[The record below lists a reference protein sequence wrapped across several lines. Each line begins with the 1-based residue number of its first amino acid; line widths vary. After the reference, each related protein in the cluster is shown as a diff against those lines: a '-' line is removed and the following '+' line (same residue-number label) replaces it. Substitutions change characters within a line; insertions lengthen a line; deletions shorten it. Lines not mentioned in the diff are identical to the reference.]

1 MASPVTLLTDFGF
14 EDSFAAVM
22 KGVILS
28 TNPNATIVDITHAIE
43 PQNIRAGA
51 FVLATAYSYFP
62 KDSIHVAVVDPG
74 VGSERRGIILRVP
87 GAFFVA
93 PDNGVLTYVIDQ
105 LSLSVTPPGPGTETS
120 IVRLKRGIEAVSIT
134 DPRFWRH
141 PVSPTFHGRDVF
153 APVAGGL
160 SLGLSPYEFGEKT
173 DILSVLPVERP
184 YTDTSGDVIGQVIH
198 VDRFGNLITN
208 IRSSNLPPGPAEV
221 IIGSTSLGEV
231 RRYYEESEGLCAL
244 LGSSGYLEIALRNG
258 SAARYLEAMEGDE
271 VRVASTVQGS

>member
-1 MASPVTLLTDFGF
+1 MASPVTLLTDFGI

-51 FVLATAYSYFP
+51 FILATAYPYFP
-62 KDSIHVAVVDPG
+62 KDTIHVAVVDPG
-74 VGSERRGIILRVP
+74 VGSQRRGIILRVP
-87 GAFFVA
+87 RAFFVA
-93 PDNGVLTYVIDQ
+93 PDNGILTYVIDH
-105 LSLSVTPPGPGTETS
+105 LSLSATPPGPGTES
-120 IVRLKRGIEAVSIT
+120 NVVRLKRGIEAVSIT
-134 DPRFWRH
+134 DPRFWRQ
-141 PVSPTFHGRDVF
+141 PVSPTFHGRDIF

-173 DILSVLPVERP
+173 DVLTVLPLHRP
-184 YTDTSGDVIGQVIH
+184 FTDASGDVIGEVIH
-198 VDRFGNLITN
+198 VDRFGNLVTN
-208 IRSSNLPPGPAEV
+208 IRSSNLPPGSAEV
-221 IIGSTSLGEV
+221 FLGSAQLGEI

-258 SAARYLEAMEGDE
+258 NAARYLEAMEGDE
-271 VRVASTVQGS
+271 VRVASTV